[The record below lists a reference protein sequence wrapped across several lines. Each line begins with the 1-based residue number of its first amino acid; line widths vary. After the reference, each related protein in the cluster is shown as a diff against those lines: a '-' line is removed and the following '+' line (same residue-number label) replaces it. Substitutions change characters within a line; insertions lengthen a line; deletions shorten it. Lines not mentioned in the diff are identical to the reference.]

1 MDIKGFWE
9 RNKKKIVSVLV
20 MVASVVA
27 LSVVAMLILWA
38 FGVIY
43 FNDGIQINAELFDSF
58 KNAWYGWLIVLAIEV
73 LITTV
78 LCFIPGV
85 SMAFILL
92 LQAMYENPWHA
103 FALAFIGVM
112 LASLLMYLTGRFGGY
127 RICEKLLGKED
138 CEKAS
143 QLLNN
148 KGAVYFPIMMLF
160 PMFPDEAL
168 TMVAGT
174 LKMSLKWFV
183 PSIVIGRGIGI
194 ASIVFGLGNIPYDKF
209 TSIWHW
215 VAFIAACAIVVVAVF
230 YAAYRFN
237 KFLEKRNNKQEK

>member
-27 LSVVAMLILWA
+27 LSVVALLILWA
-38 FGVIY
+38 FGIVY
-43 FNDGIQINAELFDSF
+43 FDDGLQINAELFDSF

-112 LASLLMYLTGRFGGY
+112 LASLLMYLAGRFGGY

-183 PSIVIGRGIGI
+183 PSVVIGRGIGI

>member
-27 LSVVAMLILWA
+27 LSVVALLILWA
-38 FGVIY
+38 FGIVY
-43 FNDGIQINAELFDSF
+43 FDDGLQINAELFDSF

-183 PSIVIGRGIGI
+183 PSVVIGRGIGI

-209 TSIWHW
+209 TSVWHW

>member
-27 LSVVAMLILWA
+27 LSVVALLILWA
-38 FGVIY
+38 FGIVY
-43 FNDGIQINAELFDSF
+43 FDDGLQINAELFDSF

-183 PSIVIGRGIGI
+183 PSVVIGRGIGI

>member
-112 LASLLMYLTGRFGGY
+112 LASLLMYLTGRYGGY

-183 PSIVIGRGIGI
+183 PSVVIGRGIGI

-237 KFLEKRNNKQEK
+237 KFLEKRHNQQEK

>member
-20 MVASVVA
+20 MVSSVVA

-43 FNDGIQINAELFDSF
+43 FNEGIQINAELFDSF

-183 PSIVIGRGIGI
+183 PSVVIGRGIGI

>member
-20 MVASVVA
+20 MVSSVVA
-27 LSVVAMLILWA
+27 LSVVALLILWA

-183 PSIVIGRGIGI
+183 PSVVIGRGIGI

>member
-27 LSVVAMLILWA
+27 LSVVALLILWA
-38 FGVIY
+38 FGIVY
-43 FNDGIQINAELFDSF
+43 FDDGLQINAELFDSF

-148 KGAVYFPIMMLF
+148 KGVVYFPIMMLF

-183 PSIVIGRGIGI
+183 PSVVIGRGIGI

-215 VAFIAACAIVVVAVF
+215 VAFIAACAIVLVAVF

>member
-9 RNKKKIVSVLV
+9 RNKKRIVSVLV

-112 LASLLMYLTGRFGGY
+112 LASLLMYLMGRYGGY

-183 PSIVIGRGIGI
+183 PSVVIGRGIGI

-209 TSIWHW
+209 TSVWHW